1 MAIVVTLNNKSQSCK
16 GLAELL
22 KYVSRGYKTNLKSGQ
37 KLVSG
42 INCSPDT
49 AYNEF
54 MLTKQLHKKT
64 NGRYFY
70 HYCQSFSPTENVS
83 PETVHEIGLELAKKV
98 FSGYETIVGTHIEK
112 GHLHNHIVVNSVNS
126 ENGKKLHQDKKSLDS
141 IRNISDKICLE
152 YGLNVLPNKKRTTAK
167 NMSHR
172 EYSAAV
178 KGESWKFKLINTI
191 ETAMDLCESKAEF
204 ILYMK
209 SEGYE
214 VSWTNSRKYICYTTP
229 TGKKCR
235 DIRLHEDKFLKENME
250 NEFKFRKIERTKPTD
265 AECGFDTDYR
275 ANETIGDEIGQTANS
290 KSGRDDEEIKFT
302 FRTGWESSRRNLREN
317 RKRLKEDLHQ
327 DFSSDDS
334 CNNFNNINYCNFKR
348 VLSLVKSFQRLGKRR
363 GFDEDDT
370 LAVAMMTGLTASTV
384 TILIE
389 ILSNIPDNELSEMF
403 AEESAEKNNEE
414 IETEFGEIK
423 M

>member
-1 MAIVVTLNNKSQSCK
+1 
-16 GLAELL
+16 
-22 KYVSRGYKTNLKSGQ
+22 
-37 KLVSG
+37 
-42 INCSPDT
+42 
-49 AYNEF
+49 
-54 MLTKQLHKKT
+54 
-64 NGRYFY
+64 
-70 HYCQSFSPTENVS
+70 
-83 PETVHEIGLELAKKV
+83 
-98 FSGYETIVGTHIEK
+98 
-112 GHLHNHIVVNSVNS
+112 
-126 ENGKKLHQDKKSLDS
+126 
-141 IRNISDKICLE
+141 
-152 YGLNVLPNKKRTTAK
+152 
-167 NMSHR
+167 MSHG

-191 ETAMDLCESKAEF
+191 ETAMDLCKNKAEF

-214 VSWTNSRKYICYTTP
+214 VSWTDNRKYICYTTP

-250 NEFKFRKIERTKPTD
+250 NEFKFRKIERTEPTD
-265 AECGFDTDYR
+265 TECGFDTDYR
-275 ANETIGDEIGQTANS
+275 PNANIGDEVGQTANT
-290 KSGRDDEEIKFT
+290 KSGRDDEEIKFA

-317 RKRLKEDLHQ
+317 RKRLEENLHQ
-327 DFSSDDS
+327 DFSDNDS
-334 CNNFNNINYCNFKR
+334 RNNFNSINYGNFKR

-370 LAVAMMTGLTASTV
+370 LAFAMMTGLAASTV

-389 ILSNIPDNELSEMF
+389 ILKNIPDDELSEMF
-403 AEESAEKNNEE
+403 AEEMTEKISED